1 MAKIVWFYADTGPGQ
16 LGDIL
21 SHMGGVKA
29 EVRSEAEAGRAR
41 AAAILDTRP
50 RVRTGDSQ
58 IGVASGDVDAYVYLS
73 DPNQFKAAWRIE
85 ERFGALAGAF

>member
-1 MAKIVWFYADTGPGQ
+1 MARIYWYYADTGPGQ

-29 EVRSEAEAGRAR
+29 EVRAKAESGAAR
-41 AAAILDTRP
+41 AATILDTKP

-58 IGVASGDVDAYVYLS
+58 VGVASGDVDSYVYLS